1 MVFGNIYIMSYSDFT
16 LKKVKQTFGINTV
29 ENKKFLPEI
38 QPIAASATL
47 TDFLAESLPLAIA
60 TGSEKARSELIISP
74 VLLEV
79 RKILERKIS
88 LFSGV
93 DFTVDS
99 ALGLNGV
106 CDFVLSL
113 SAEQLEVEAPAVMIV
128 EAKKS
133 DLNPGIGQCIAEM
146 IAAQKFNEINN
157 QSMPTIYGS
166 VTNGTV
172 WRFLQLTKQTV
183 TIDFTDYPLPPVDVI
198 LGILVWM
205 VTSAN

>member
-1 MVFGNIYIMSYSDFT
+1 MSYSDFT

-88 LFSGV
+88 LFSGA

-157 QSMPTIYGS
+157 QSIPTIYGS

-172 WRFLQLTKQTV
+172 WRFLQLTEQTV
-183 TIDFTDYPLPPVDVI
+183 TIDFTDYSLPPVDVI

-205 VTSAN
+205 VTSRN